1 MNDDLILIRPPSEA
15 NSFLLAV
22 TTGCSHNKCTFCRTY
37 QGVRFKTRS
46 LADIKRDIDNVAQ
59 DYSWSV
65 QRVFLENGDA
75 LACSQARL
83 LPVLEHLNSSFPR
96 LERVGSYATPQN
108 LLRKNV
114 AELKALKELKLNII
128 YMGVETG
135 DEELLQEIQKGVTRA
150 QLVEGGRKVKEAGI
164 TLSVTVILGL
174 GGVEKSSQHA
184 LETAKILTEID
195 PDYAGAL
202 TLMLS
207 PGTPLHQQWQEGQFS
222 LISPFQSLKELRTM
236 VANSEFSN
244 CFFTANHAS
253 NYLPL
258 RMRLP
263 KQKEQALKLLDKVLS
278 EKDESLLKPE
288 FLRAL

>member
-22 TTGCSHNKCTFCRTY
+22 TSGCSHNKCTFCRTY
-37 QGVRFKTRS
+37 RGVRFKARS
-46 LADIKRDIDNVAQ
+46 LAHIKRDIDGVAQ

-65 QRVFLENGDA
+65 RKVFLENGDA

-83 LPVLEHLNSSFPR
+83 LPVLEHLNRSFPKI
-96 LERVGSYATPQN
+96 ERVGSYATPQN
-108 LLRKNV
+108 LLRKSV
-114 AELKALKELKLNII
+114 AELKALRELKLNMV

-150 QLVEGGRKVKEAGI
+150 QVIEAGRKAKEAGLL
-164 TLSVTVILGL
+164 LSVTIILGL
-174 GGVEKSSQHA
+174 GGMDKSSRHA
-184 LETAKILTEID
+184 LGTAKILTEID

-202 TLMLS
+202 TLMLV
-207 PGTPLHQQWQEGQFS
+207 PGVPLHEQWEKGQFS
-222 LISPFQSLKELRTM
+222 LISPFQSLQELRIII
-236 VANSEFSN
+236 ANSDFSN

-258 RMRLP
+258 RLRLP
-263 KQKEQALKLLDKVLS
+263 EQKEQGLKLIDEVLS
-278 EKDESLLKPE
+278 QKDERLLKPE